1 VPRTSTLLGSPKGH
15 QYCGPDRRGL
25 LPCIGRPDAIWLA
38 AVATSTVVVLP
49 FVVVGVIAVVPW
61 LSVRAWSSGVSDIA
75 FIGFLTISALLL
87 LYWRLTGEAASV
99 PFATAASL
107 VALFV
112 VPSVARFPQAASGY
126 LVVLRAVAVAVAL
139 ATCVFAIWLPEVRS
153 DLHPARFLVPVLAMA
168 SLLALGLALSPARV
182 IFIAVV
188 GRFVLVDLVEGV
200 ACVVV
205 ATALVARGARSG
217 RPLFVGAGAAALS
230 LGSACVVLSTLPSL
244 FLMMGAMTRLVGAG
258 AGTRSAVQ
266 QLVLRDLRGR
276 RRWEAA
282 EGQLAQVRRTYQG
295 QKHDVNTMLSAVDG
309 TLLVLSQQRDVL
321 PASEVDRLVEGVR
334 DEVRALRTVLADN
347 QAGAR
352 LYDLSHL
359 LNTVVAVRAS
369 GGTVLAEVETGL
381 VVEGHP
387 DKLAV
392 VVDNL
397 LANAAVHA
405 AGAGVMVKATQLAL
419 PEGQIVEIVVSD
431 QGPGLPAVDQEHAF
445 ERGWRGPGTGKL
457 PGSGLGLYQCRQ
469 LVEAEGGSISLVG
482 PAPTGRPTNRGL
494 TALVRIPLRQ
504 TLSLSLA
511 GAKSESPI
519 L

>member
-1 VPRTSTLLGSPKGH
+1 MTFSRPAKST
-15 QYCGPDRRGL
+15 
-25 LPCIGRPDAIWLA
+25 
-38 AVATSTVVVLP
+38 
-49 FVVVGVIAVVPW
+49 
-61 LSVRAWSSGVSDIA
+61 
-75 FIGFLTISALLL
+75 
-87 LYWRLTGEAASV
+87 ASWK
-99 PFATAASL
+99 AS
-107 VALFV
+107 
-112 VPSVARFPQAASGY
+112 
-126 LVVLRAVAVAVAL
+126 
-139 ATCVFAIWLPEVRS
+139 
-153 DLHPARFLVPVLAMA
+153 
-168 SLLALGLALSPARV
+168 
-182 IFIAVV
+182 
-188 GRFVLVDLVEGV
+188 
-200 ACVVV
+200 
-205 ATALVARGARSG
+205 
-217 RPLFVGAGAAALS
+217 
-230 LGSACVVLSTLPSL
+230 
-244 FLMMGAMTRLVGAG
+244 
-258 AGTRSAVQ
+258 GTRSGPYG
-266 QLVLRDLRGR
+266 LFLPTTR
-276 RRWEAA
+276 
-282 EGQLAQVRRTYQG
+282 LA
-295 QKHDVNTMLSAVDG
+295 
-309 TLLVLSQQRDVL
+309 
-321 PASEVDRLVEGVR
+321 PACTTSPTFSIRSSPF
-334 DEVRALRTVLADN
+334 A
-347 QAGAR
+347 
-352 LYDLSHL
+352 
-359 LNTVVAVRAS
+359 AS